1 MSRFYLIFFLFLL
14 SFASFGQ
21 NFVKKYIKFADEQYK
36 KGDYYYALEYYKLAL
51 ESDSSN
57 IDLLW
62 KYAETHR
69 AYKDYRK
76 QQEVFKLIGGD
87 TEIIDFLKVGTLQKI
102 RELSSFN
109 ENTQAAYMSI
119 FSRLLGEE

>member
-14 SFASFGQ
+14 SFASLGQ

-76 QQEVFKLIGGD
+76 AEYYYGKVYQREKAKKYPFSLLYFGLMQKLFK
-87 TEIIDFLKVGTLQKI
+87 
-102 RELSSFN
+102 S
-109 ENTQAAYMSI
+109 A
-119 FSRLLGEE
+119 